1 MVDLMSA
8 QERANGDVLRSVATT
23 KMPFGRYKNRVI
35 LELPEDYL
43 LWFQQKGFPQGMLG
57 ALMALALEI
66 KVNGLESLVDQ
77 ALGSPDPRDPR
88 SGR

>member
-1 MVDLMSA
+1 
-8 QERANGDVLRSVATT
+8 
-23 KMPFGRYKNRVI
+23 MPFGRYKGTAI

-43 LWFQQKGFPQGMLG
+43 LWFQQKGFPQGALG
-57 ALMALALEI
+57 GLMALALKI

-77 ALGSPDPRDPR
+77 ALGNPGQRDQR